1 MAEGPCIDMLT
12 FYREIEECS
21 EFLRGMSLQWE
32 TARHCHMTLSLL
44 STKIKNMENDPE
56 SVTSSH
62 PYALRNMERAN
73 TDLQADLYDQG
84 RWSSESQTNPRN
96 EQSYNSEGIRV
107 PGQGRAGHGTG
118 VAPVASEYSTNLNPD
133 ASQSE
138 LSSSQALEFQNM
150 GTDYL
155 AGGSGFDLN
164 MVDLFGGSNID
175 SLFDMIGQQ
184 YPSF

>member
-1 MAEGPCIDMLT
+1 MDMLT

-21 EFLRGMSLQWE
+21 EFLRRMSLQWE

-44 STKIKNMENDPE
+44 STKIKNTENDPE
-56 SVTSSH
+56 SVASSH
-62 PYALRNMERAN
+62 SYALRNMEREK
-73 TDLQADLYDQG
+73 TGLQSSDLRDQA

-96 EQSYNSEGIRV
+96 EQSYSSKGIRV
-107 PGQGRAGHGTG
+107 PGQGRAGHSSG

-138 LSSSQALEFQNM
+138 LTSPQALEFQDM

-164 MVDLFGGSNID
+164 MVDLFGGSNFD
-175 SLFDMIGQQ
+175 SLLDMMGQQ